1 MHVIFVN
8 NCVKCIINCD
18 NKFWMYWKVTQNIIL
33 ILQMITIY
41 IICKSLEQGTIGI
54 GLVVYALYVG
64 NIKLNKVNWGKLMLE
79 FISNVRGPDWKI
91 T

>member
-1 MHVIFVN
+1 
-8 NCVKCIINCD
+8 
-18 NKFWMYWKVTQNIIL
+18 MYWKVTQNIIL

-64 NIKLNKVNWGKLMLE
+64 NIKSKKVNWGQVMLE
-79 FISNVRGPDWKI
+79 FISNVRGPDWKMN
-91 T
+91 